1 MAVGALCLLRVADAG
16 AVAVGYNEDA
26 ARLVAVPQVVKRSN
40 TQVLRVG
47 FLWQALEPQ
56 RDVYDWELLD
66 RTVALMREARIRPMI
81 TVFGS
86 ADWASGG
93 TPGINCACDR
103 AADPDWQDLWR
114 SLALRY
120 PDAVLNV
127 WNEPN
132 IPAFGNVSTERMA
145 ELVNLAAAAIWQV
158 DPGRLVVGPP
168 TAPWG
173 DWPGYSEA
181 LYSRLDRRIAFS
193 ANLYPRG
200 RIIDNVRLQ
209 LAAVRRIAGRR
220 PVWITE
226 TNVSRHEV
234 SARVQSR
241 YVREV
246 YGLARRREVSAL
258 IFQRLWSPFLPG
270 AGLGAWDAGLSAL
283 TPDAR
288 PRRLYEAIGRLH
300 PGFRGLVAP
309 PSGSGLVVGPVP
321 LVTVPPGAAIAP
333 CPESA

>member
-1 MAVGALCLLRVADAG
+1 M
-16 AVAVGYNEDA
+16 
-26 ARLVAVPQVVKRSN
+26 PQAVKRSN

-145 ELVNLAAAAIWQV
+145 ELVNLAAAAIWEV

-173 DWPGYSEA
+173 DWPAYSEA

-200 RIIDNVRLQ
+200 RIIDNL
-209 LAAVRRIAGRR
+209 
-220 PVWITE
+220 
-226 TNVSRHEV
+226 RH
-234 SARVQSR
+234 A
-241 YVREV
+241 
-246 YGLARRREVSAL
+246 ARRGTPDRGSAAGL
-258 IFQRLWSPFLPG
+258 DHGDQRLAP
-270 AGLGAWDAGLSAL
+270 
-283 TPDAR
+283 
-288 PRRLYEAIGRLH
+288 
-300 PGFRGLVAP
+300 RGLRA
-309 PSGSGLVVGPVP
+309 GSSRGTCARSTGWR
-321 LVTVPPGAAIAP
+321 GAAGSRP
-333 CPESA
+333 